1 MIIYVAQTANRR
13 PGIHVQPACRCDEC
27 EGIFNTE
34 IELEYHK
41 EAEGHWSDNDDDEDD
56 NESDFDDDNGGL
68 ENAFVVYCEETES
81 TEEELLL

>member
-1 MIIYVAQTANRR
+1 MSPKQQRR
-13 PGIHVQPACRCDEC
+13 ALPFLLYLSFLYAVRCDEC

-41 EAEGHWSDNDDDEDD
+41 EAEGHWSDNEDGDEASEFSD
-56 NESDFDDDNGGL
+56 NEPELSND
-68 ENAFVVYCEETES
+68 FVVYCEEAES

>member
-1 MIIYVAQTANRR
+1 MHFLLYLSFLYAV
-13 PGIHVQPACRCDEC
+13 RCDEC

-41 EAEGHWSDNDDDEDD
+41 EAEGHWSDNEDGDEASEFSD
-56 NESDFDDDNGGL
+56 NEPELSND
-68 ENAFVVYCEETES
+68 FVVYCEEAES